1 MQSKL
6 NVTLIIIK
14 IDLKLNISLNSDWRL
29 KQLQEKRHSKKLQ

>member
-14 IDLKLNISLNSDWRL
+14 IGLKLNISLNSDWRL
-29 KQLQEKRHSKKLQ
+29 KKLQDKKA